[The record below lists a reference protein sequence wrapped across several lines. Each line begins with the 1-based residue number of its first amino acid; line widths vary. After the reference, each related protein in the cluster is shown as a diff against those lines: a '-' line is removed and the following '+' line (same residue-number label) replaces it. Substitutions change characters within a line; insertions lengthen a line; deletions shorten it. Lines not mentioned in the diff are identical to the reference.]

1 MRTSRKDQILLE
13 QAYQSVN
20 EAPFKFNDANS
31 FHSDEGY
38 DTGPEDVPSHRKST
52 PAAGAGM
59 PKYSKMATGQD
70 YPEVDEFVH
79 MWFTKSNV
87 GGSGGPTYWQQYHDI
102 PNDNIQDWFE
112 DDKKARK
119 FFLQN
124 KLALIKAAVKMT
136 QAHQSV
142 NEAPFK
148 FNDANSFH
156 SDEGYDTGPEDV
168 PQYGSTKSSS
178 PKTYHPA
185 TVRAFR
191 KLMAMIEEHVEDM
204 PPELLDK
211 VVARLQRAK
220 QAWGK

>member
-1 MRTSRKDQILLE
+1 VTPDK
-13 QAYQSVN
+13 
-20 EAPFKFNDANS
+20 
-31 FHSDEGY
+31 GY

-52 PAAGAGM
+52 PAAGAGV

-87 GGSGGPTYWQQYHDI
+87 GGPHGPTYWQQYHDI

-136 QAHQSV
+136 Q
-142 NEAPFK
+142 
-148 FNDANSFH
+148 
-156 SDEGYDTGPEDV
+156 
-168 PQYGSTKSSS
+168 
-178 PKTYHPA
+178 
-185 TVRAFR
+185 R
-191 KLMAMIEEHVEDM
+191 
-204 PPELLDK
+204 
-211 VVARLQRAK
+211 
-220 QAWGK
+220 